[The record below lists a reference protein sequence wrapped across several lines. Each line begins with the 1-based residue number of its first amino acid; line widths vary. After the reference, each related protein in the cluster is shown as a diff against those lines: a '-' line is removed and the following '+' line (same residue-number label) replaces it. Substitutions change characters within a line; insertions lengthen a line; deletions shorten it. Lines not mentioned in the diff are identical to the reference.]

1 MVSFNLISMNKTF
14 AQQLSTRFRP
24 MILVNRP
31 AVGLSMLKKVK
42 CYSIPQVNYQIS
54 LKVVKIGH
62 MSREKIGF
70 LVMLQEILIY
80 IFDIHTETL

>member
-14 AQQLSTRFRP
+14 AQQLSTHFRP

-31 AVGLSMLKKVK
+31 AVGLSMPKQVK

-54 LKVVKIGH
+54 LKSGQSRIYVEGKIGLF
-62 MSREKIGF
+62 SNVARK
-70 LVMLQEILIY
+70 
-80 IFDIHTETL
+80 FDIHKYI